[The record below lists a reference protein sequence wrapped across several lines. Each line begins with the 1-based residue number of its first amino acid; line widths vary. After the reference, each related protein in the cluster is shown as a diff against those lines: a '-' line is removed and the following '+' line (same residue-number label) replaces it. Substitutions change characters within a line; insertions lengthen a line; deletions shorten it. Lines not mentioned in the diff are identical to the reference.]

1 MTREVQHAT
10 GCQRQDCAGGD
21 HDRVQRP
28 STRDRHVD
36 DLSWRIA
43 RRLAVNACPVHEEGG
58 TQRSRPRCRQCARC
72 STPPSCDDSSRLAE
86 PMLCHAHSPQFLDA
100 SQGRKTRGQRHRHC
114 PESTCGELPT
124 PGVKPVS
131 SNQKCFA
138 TTTDPSVAKMIVQ
151 PIACQNARA
160 EDARSLVVPAC
171 FQQLTPIAAR

>member
-1 MTREVQHAT
+1 MPWFMKQEPRKDPDPAAGTRPNPERLLHAMT
-10 GCQRQDCAGGD
+10 
-21 HDRVQRP
+21 
-28 STRDRHVD
+28 
-36 DLSWRIA
+36 
-43 RRLAVNACPVHEEGG
+43 PVGW
-58 TQRSRPRCRQCARC
+58 RSRCCVMRGP
-72 STPPSCDDSSRLAE
+72 E
-86 PMLCHAHSPQFLDA
+86 FLDG
-100 SQGRKTRGQRHRHC
+100 SQGRKTRGQRHRHR

-138 TTTDPSVAKMIVQ
+138 TTADPSVAKMIVQ